1 MFSDTRQS
9 TLCFVFIADAER
21 EGKQRFKLL
30 SHKLSL
36 VMCDKEE
43 CVMCNYMSQP
53 KNHFSVPGT
62 QQLGLPQNQSSQGF
76 HEKLATNCPSEST
89 LLKV

>member
-43 CVMCNYMSQP
+43 CVMCNYVSAKEP
-53 KNHFSVPGT
+53 FFCARHTAIGT
-62 QQLGLPQNQSSQGF
+62 
-76 HEKLATNCPSEST
+76 ASEP
-89 LLKV
+89 V